1 MLSRVADSLYWLSL
15 NMERAENITKLLS
28 VRLVSILENN
38 NPKIEREDNW
48 GDLVMISGDIT
59 HFYQV
64 YSECNRSNVIQYL
77 AFQKENANSIN
88 SCISIVRENA
98 KAIREIIPIELWEV
112 INDLYLKIRTF
123 PIKGV
128 TIEQLNDF
136 FQMILEKSFQYQGII
151 TGLMPR
157 GESYSFIMF
166 GKHLER
172 LRKLTRTLDVYYHKK
187 ISARDNKDSV
197 NYHYWSAVLNSLGG
211 YESYL
216 QKYHAFIEP
225 LQVVNYLVFDETL
238 PRSATFNVKRLLYAF
253 GKLEK
258 DGVNSYTEGLHNKL
272 TELLDEVSYES
283 LDQIS
288 ISIHNYFQRL
298 QQLCDDVGIA
308 IMDTY
313 YLGEIKSL

>member
-15 NMERAENITKLLS
+15 NMERADNITKLLS

-38 NPKIEREDNW
+38 NQKIEGEDNW
-48 GDLVMISGDIT
+48 EDLVKISGDIT
-59 HFYQV
+59 HFYGS
-64 YSECNRSNVIQYL
+64 YSECNRSSVIQYI
-77 AFQKENANSIN
+77 AFSKKNASSIN
-88 SCISIVRENA
+88 SCISIARENA
-98 KAIREIIPIELWEV
+98 KGIREIIPIELWEV
-112 INDLYLKIRTF
+112 INDLYLKIRAF
-123 PIKGV
+123 PVKDV

-136 FQMILEKSFQYQGII
+136 FQMILEKSFQFQGII

-172 LRKLTRTLDVYYHKK
+172 LRKLSRTLDVYYHKK
-187 ISARDNKDSV
+187 ISARDNKDSI
-197 NYHYWSAVLNSLGG
+197 NYHYWSAVLNTLGG

-225 LQVVNYLVFDETL
+225 IQVINYLIFDESL
-238 PRSATFNVKRLLYAF
+238 PRSANFNVKRLLYAF
-253 GKLEK
+253 EKLER
-258 DGVNSYTEGLHNKL
+258 DGVNRYTEGLHNKL
-272 TELLDEVSYES
+272 HGLLNEVSYES
-283 LDQIS
+283 LDHS
-288 ISIHNYFQRL
+288 SLAIHDYFQKL